1 MALETLPPDQRAVLQ
16 LVLAQ
21 GRTYDQL
28 ATVLRIS
35 PEAVRDRARAGAL
48 TLVPE
53 GAQGLEGDAR
63 GRAVDYLLGQQEEA
77 AERDTRADLGAD
89 PELRAWT
96 LSLASALA
104 PISPHPL
111 PAVPEPADGAG
122 AAAAADPDDDSAS
135 LVQAV
140 PDDADATPVPVAS
153 LASEHGD
160 EEAPDPAAQPDHI
173 AARRRDPPAAAD
185 DDGGTEPD
193 EPEGER
199 PRRSLLGGGLLLA
212 GLAVLVVVLV
222 VALTHP
228 DPGKSGNASPSGSGT
243 SSSTPT
249 TSTATTPTTS
259 TPTTATNSTETQTL
273 GQANLQPAQPG
284 SKALAVAQLRV
295 QGNSAGF
302 EITAQGLSTAPNT
315 YHAVWLEG
323 TGREKTQ
330 FLGAVLNKDIKS
342 GRFQRLAPVPS
353 NVTAFNRMVISREPI
368 TSSTDPPKVPTT
380 VELAGPLRL
389 VGTG

>member
-53 GAQGLEGDAR
+53 GAQGLDGEAR
-63 GRAVDYLLGQQEEA
+63 GRAVDFLLGQQDESADRE
-77 AERDTRADLGAD
+77 TRADLGAD
-89 PELRAWT
+89 PGLRAWT
-96 LSLASALA
+96 LAVASALA

-111 PAVPEPADGAG
+111 PAVPEPDHGE
-122 AAAAADPDDDSAS
+122 AAAADPDDDLVPVVKSA
-135 LVQAV
+135 
-140 PDDADATPVPVAS
+140 PDDATPVPAAAVAS
-153 LASEHGD
+153 GGGA
-160 EEAPDPAAQPDHI
+160 EEAPGVDGPPGRVV
-173 AARRRDPPAAAD
+173 ARRRD
-185 DDGGTEPD
+185 GGDEAGAEPD
-193 EPEGER
+193 EPDEER

-212 GLAVLVVVLV
+212 GLIVLVVVLM
-222 VALTHP
+222 VALLHRDTP
-228 DPGKSGNASPSGSGT
+228 ADSSTTASGT
-243 SSSTPT
+243 ASSTPST
-249 TSTATTPTTS
+249 PTATTPTTS
-259 TPTTATNSTETQTL
+259 TQTTATNSTDTQTL
-273 GQANLQPAQPG
+273 GQANLQPARPG

-302 EITAQGLSTAPNT
+302 EITAQGLTTAPHT

-368 TSSTDPPKVPTT
+368 TSSKEPPDVPTT